1 MERLV
6 DINSFVSA
14 IEASS
19 GELHHDIWIYYI
31 NNALQSTC
39 MVPPVGFEPTSCDD
53 SAFQRIPLKC
63 FVDYEFFPQY
73 VSVCE

>member
-39 MVPPVGFEPTSCDD
+39 MVPPVGFEPT
-53 SAFQRIPLKC
+53 L
-63 FVDYEFFPQY
+63 
-73 VSVCE
+73 